1 MPLIE
6 QRLRDIFSDFP
17 EIKLVI
23 LFGSVADGSENPDS
37 DIDLALLGN
46 TPLPPTLRID
56 LTERIATKLGRP
68 VDIIDVYDAPEPIL
82 GEALKGRRIV
92 GDNTTF
98 AQLLTRHLFNA
109 ADFLPLRQR
118 ILKERRTRWIQ

>member
-68 VDIIDVYDAPEPIL
+68 VDIIDVYDAPEPIH